1 MHSYLILC
9 LISFSTVVKG
19 VVCKKNVAHR
29 RMTTRIE
36 KPRLLLLAGAL
47 EYHRV
52 TNQLSSIDTLLQQ
65 VRELL
70 CFWYVI
76 LDFLDLMYMFP
87 LVYRKQIT
95 LKWQSQ
101 RL

>member
-1 MHSYLILC
+1 MYYYYLPLS
-9 LISFSTVVKG
+9 LTSFSIVVKG

-65 VRELL
+65 VRRLL
-70 CFWYVI
+70 
-76 LDFLDLMYMFP
+76 
-87 LVYRKQIT
+87 LVCNIKYPWI
-95 LKWQSQ
+95 
-101 RL
+101 

>member
-1 MHSYLILC
+1 MYPF
-9 LISFSTVVKG
+9 SFSAVVKG

-29 RMTTRIE
+29 RMSSRIE

-65 VRELL
+65 VHEP
-70 CFWYVI
+70 F
-76 LDFLDLMYMFP
+76 MFA
-87 LVYRKQIT
+87 VNH
-95 LKWQSQ
+95 S
-101 RL
+101 

>member
-1 MHSYLILC
+1 MLSTLMDFTSSKFNSFMYYYLTLC
-9 LISFSTVVKG
+9 HTFSIVVKG
-19 VVCKKNVAHR
+19 VACKKNVAHR

-65 VRELL
+65 VR
-70 CFWYVI
+70 V
-76 LDFLDLMYMFP
+76 
-87 LVYRKQIT
+87 LV
-95 LKWQSQ
+95 
-101 RL
+101 

>member
-1 MHSYLILC
+1 MYYYLTLSPT
-9 LISFSTVVKG
+9 SFSIVVKG
-19 VVCKKNVAHR
+19 VACKKNVAHR

-65 VRELL
+65 VRRLL
-70 CFWYVI
+70 
-76 LDFLDLMYMFP
+76 
-87 LVYRKQIT
+87 LVCNIKYPWI
-95 LKWQSQ
+95 
-101 RL
+101 